1 MRLLSKLAWLCCPVL
16 LCAQTPNAGLQPDW
30 DIRAIL
36 QEMSDHATRLQPVL
50 NEVDVNAWVA
60 KGASETYAAQLQ
72 SGKDQARTITGQAK
86 VLAQNP
92 ERLSTCLELYF
103 RVQGLEQMIG
113 SLAEGIRKYQDPA
126 LAETLTSLSA
136 ENGANRNRL
145 ESYIVSLAAQKE
157 QECAVMDKEA
167 QRCRSFLATHP
178 TTNSNRGKKK

>member
-1 MRLLSKLAWLCCPVL
+1 MRLLSKLAWLCYPVL
-16 LCAQTPNAGLQPDW
+16 LCAQTPTAGLQPDW

-50 NEVDVNAWVA
+50 NQVDVNAWVA

-72 SGKDQARTITGQAK
+72 SSKDQARTMAGQTK
-86 VLAQNP
+86 LLAQNP
-92 ERLSTCLELYF
+92 EKLSTCLELYF
-103 RVQGLEQMIG
+103 RVQGLEQMIA

-126 LAETLTSLSA
+126 LADTLTSLSA

-145 ESYIVSLAAQKE
+145 ESYIVNLAAE
-157 QECAVMDKEA
+157 QEQQCAVMDKEA

-178 TTNSNRGKKK
+178 TTNANRKKK